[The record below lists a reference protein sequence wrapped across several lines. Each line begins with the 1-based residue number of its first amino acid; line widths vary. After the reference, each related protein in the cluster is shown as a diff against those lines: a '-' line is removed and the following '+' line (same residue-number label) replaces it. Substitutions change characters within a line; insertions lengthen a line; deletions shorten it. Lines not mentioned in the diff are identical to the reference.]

1 MHDAKS
7 LPVGYELYVK
17 EHPSSI
23 INNWRNISEYKEMM
37 AKKNGAHTIG
47 LIGNDREFIKKH
59 VDVQITVSSKSTA
72 RIQEVHRAIY
82 QIVCE
87 IVEKEFKIK

>member
-47 LIGNDREFIKKH
+47 LLGNDGGVIKKY
-59 VDVQITVSSKSTA
+59 VDVPITVSSKSTA
-72 RIQEVHRAIY
+72 RI
-82 QIVCE
+82 
-87 IVEKEFKIK
+87 